1 MKAYIKLFF
10 EVTPLI
16 VFFLVNSYYGIYQ
29 ATLYFMITSIIAIPF
44 AWYIDRKI
52 PWMPIV
58 TGIFIILFGGLT
70 LFFQNEN
77 FIKFKPTIINIIFAF
92 ILLSGLKF
100 KKLFLKMAMSKAFV
114 LKDKTWKKLTVRW
127 SAFFILL
134 AILNELVWR
143 TQSTDFWVSFKVF
156 GILPLTLLFALLQ
169 LPIITKDSKKEKVLE
184 IILWMM
190 LIIKK

>member
-16 VFFLVNSYYGIYQ
+16 VFFLVNSYYGIYK
-29 ATLYFMITSIIAIPF
+29 ATLYFMITSIVAIPF
-44 AWYIDRKI
+44 AWYLDKKI

-58 TGIFIILFGGLT
+58 TGVFIILFGGLT

-92 ILLSGLKF
+92 ILLAGLKF
-100 KKLFLKMAMSKAFV
+100 NKLFLKMAMSKAFV
-114 LKDKTWKKLTVRW
+114 LQDKTWKKLTVRW

-156 GILPLTLLFALLQ
+156 GILPLTLIFALLQ
-169 LPIITKDSKKEKVLE
+169 LPIITKDSKK
-184 IILWMM
+184 
-190 LIIKK
+190 

>member
-1 MKAYIKLFF
+1 
-10 EVTPLI
+10 
-16 VFFLVNSYYGIYQ
+16 
-29 ATLYFMITSIIAIPF
+29 
-44 AWYIDRKI
+44 
-52 PWMPIV
+52 MPIV

-100 KKLFLKMAMSKAFV
+100 NKLFLKMAMSKAFV
-114 LKDKTWKKLTVRW
+114 LQDKTWKKLTVRW
-127 SAFFILL
+127 SAFFVLL

-156 GILPLTLLFALLQ
+156 GILPLTLIFALLQ
-169 LPIITKDSKKEKVLE
+169 LPIITKDSKK
-184 IILWMM
+184 
-190 LIIKK
+190 

>member
-70 LFFQNEN
+70 LFFQNES
-77 FIKFKPTIINIIFAF
+77 FIKFKPTIINIIFAL
-92 ILLSGLKF
+92 ILL
-100 KKLFLKMAMSKAFV
+100 
-114 LKDKTWKKLTVRW
+114 
-127 SAFFILL
+127 ILIS
-134 AILNELVWR
+134 IL
-143 TQSTDFWVSFKVF
+143 S
-156 GILPLTLLFALLQ
+156 
-169 LPIITKDSKKEKVLE
+169 
-184 IILWMM
+184 
-190 LIIKK
+190 

>member
-92 ILLSGLKF
+92 ILLAGLKF
-100 KKLFLKMAMSKAFV
+100 NKLFLKMAMSKAFV
-114 LKDKTWKKLTVRW
+114 LQDKTWEKLTVRW

-156 GILPLTLLFALLQ
+156 GILPLTLIFALLQ
-169 LPIITKDSKKEKVLE
+169 LPIITKDSKK
-184 IILWMM
+184 
-190 LIIKK
+190 